1 MSGRLAGKYAVV
13 TGGAR
18 GIGRAIVLAFAR
30 EGAHVAV
37 ADVAAEDAQHTV
49 REVGQLGRRGLW
61 VSADV
66 SRKASIDA
74 LFSTVLDAFGRIDIA
89 VCNAGIHL
97 AADFLEV
104 SEEVFDRTLDTNLKG
119 QFFCAQAAARH
130 MVERGG
136 GGKIIITSSV
146 SAEIADPGAS
156 HYCVGKGGSQML
168 MRSAALELAQHD
180 IQVNAIAP
188 GTIKTTITPW
198 YDTQDA
204 VDYCRRL
211 VPAQRFGRTEEL
223 AGAAVYLASDESS
236 YTTGATIA
244 VDGGLLIQ

>member
-1 MSGRLAGKYAVV
+1 MPCS
-13 TGGAR
+13 
-18 GIGRAIVLAFAR
+18 
-30 EGAHVAV
+30 
-37 ADVAAEDAQHTV
+37 AA
-49 REVGQLGRRGLW
+49 
-61 VSADV
+61 
-66 SRKASIDA
+66 
-74 LFSTVLDAFGRIDIA
+74 VLDAFGRIDIA

-130 MVERGG
+130 MVQRGG

-236 YTTGATIA
+236 YTTGATIV